1 MRQIRLAP
9 ALVLLLAAAAGPL
22 RAQDAP
28 AFPVPG
34 ALAESVEFWKRVW
47 SEWDLG
53 SVVLHD
59 NAHPTIVYEVV
70 ALPGPIEDG
79 YSDAQREFSKGRRE
93 ALALRLAALEAK
105 VAAGAELDD
114 EEKRLALVITQ
125 GAGADAIA
133 GASQRVRSQRGLR
146 ERFASGVAAS
156 GRWLPEFKSIFRE
169 AGLPED
175 LAYLPHVESSFRA
188 DARSSVGAVGMW
200 QFMRSTGRK
209 FLTITPAIDE
219 RLDPIASARGAS
231 KYLAA
236 AYARLESWPLA
247 VTSYNHGVE
256 GMARAKERFGTDF
269 EAIVSDYDGKYFGF
283 ASKNFYASFVA
294 ALELAKRYET
304 APPEGLALDAPHAL
318 DRLKLERPATA
329 ISLARR
335 YGVPLGELAAIN
347 PAWTRRAVRGQ
358 SPLPGGVNVWL
369 PEGTLD
375 RTARGKSNSP
385 DRVHVV
391 REGDTLAEIARR
403 YQVQLDDLV
412 SRNGL
417 TVSAVIRPGERLE
430 IPLSR

>member
-1 MRQIRLAP
+1 MRP
-9 ALVLLLAAAAGPL
+9 ARITLPLFALLLAAPML
-22 RAQDAP
+22 RAQEAP

-34 ALAESVEFWKRVW
+34 ALVEPVEFWKRVW

-53 SVVLHD
+53 TVVLHD
-59 NAHPTIVYEVV
+59 NAHPSVVYELV

-79 YSDAQREFSKGRRE
+79 YSDAQREFAKARRE
-93 ALALRLAALEAK
+93 ALSQRLAALEAK
-105 VAAGAELDD
+105 LAAGAELDD

-133 GASQRVRSQRGLR
+133 GASERVRSQRGLR
-146 ERFASGVAAS
+146 ERFAGGVAAS
-156 GRWLPEFKSIFRE
+156 GRWLPEFKQIFRE

-200 QFMRSTGRK
+200 QFMRATGRK

-219 RLDPIASARGAS
+219 RLDPVASARGAA

-236 AYARLESWPLA
+236 AHARLESWPLA

-294 ALELAKRYET
+294 ALELAKRYES
-304 APPEGLALDAPHAL
+304 APPEGLSIDAPNAL
-318 DRLKLERPATA
+318 DRLRLDRPATA
-329 ISLARR
+329 LSLARR

-347 PAWTRRAVRGQ
+347 PAWTKRAVRGQ
-358 SPLPGGVNVWL
+358 APLPGGVHVWL

-375 RTARGKSNSP
+375 RSARGKAPSA

-391 REGDTLAEIARR
+391 RQGDTLADIARR
-403 YQVQLDDLV
+403 YQVHLADLV
-412 SRNGL
+412 TRNGL

>member
-1 MRQIRLAP
+1 MHQARLTLP
-9 ALVLLLAAAAGPL
+9 LLLLLAAAPAV
-22 RAQDAP
+22 RAEEPP
-28 AFPVPG
+28 AFPVPA

-79 YSDAQREFSKGRRE
+79 YSDAQREFAKARRE
-93 ALALRLAALEAK
+93 ALSQRLAGVEVK

-114 EEKRLALVITQ
+114 EEKRLVLVITQ
-125 GAGADAIA
+125 GAGAEAIA
-133 GASQRVRSQRGLR
+133 GASERVRSQRGLR
-146 ERFASGVAAS
+146 ERFANGVAAS
-156 GRWLPEFKSIFRE
+156 GRWLPEFKRIFRT

-188 DARSSVGAVGMW
+188 DARSSVGALGMW

-219 RLDPIASARGAS
+219 RLDPVASARGAA

-256 GMARAKERFGTDF
+256 GMSRAKERFGTDF

-304 APPEGLALDAPHAL
+304 APPEGLSILAPDAL
-318 DRLKLERPATA
+318 DRLTLDRPATA
-329 ISLARR
+329 LSLARR

-347 PAWTRRAVRGQ
+347 PAWTKRAVRGNAT
-358 SPLPGGVNVWL
+358 LPGGVHVWL
-369 PEGTLD
+369 PEGTLEKAARAKAQRSD
-375 RTARGKSNSP
+375 RF
-385 DRVHVV
+385 HVV
-391 REGDTLAEIARR
+391 RAGDTLAEIARR
-403 YQVQLDDLV
+403 YEVRLDELV